1 MYEKEV
7 AIYRD
12 AEITIRHDYLAH
24 ENIRML
30 DIFILI
36 AALGSM
42 ILIKYRLN
50 QDNEVAGRE
59 QFVLGPGSADV
70 IVELQNC

>member
-1 MYEKEV
+1 MKKKV

-42 ILIKYRLN
+42 ILIKYQLN
-50 QDNEVAGRE
+50 QDNEVIERE
-59 QFVLGPGSADV
+59 ELVLGPGSADV
-70 IVELQNC
+70 VVKLQKL

>member
-1 MYEKEV
+1 LLEKEV
-7 AIYRD
+7 AIYRN
-12 AEITIRHDYLAH
+12 AETTIKHNYLAH

-59 QFVLGPGSADV
+59 EFVLGPGSADV
-70 IVELQNC
+70 IVELQNW

>member
-1 MYEKEV
+1 
-7 AIYRD
+7 
-12 AEITIRHDYLAH
+12 
-24 ENIRML
+24 ML

-36 AALGSM
+36 VAIGSM

-70 IVELQNC
+70 IVELQNW